1 MNVLKRMLM
10 AAVTLIL
17 IFTLISACSNINTKT
32 DTATAKAAETTSS
45 TTKKPSGKILIA
57 YFSRSGNTLEVA
69 KQIQEKTGGDLFEI
83 KTVEAYPKEYK
94 ATTEQA
100 KRELD
105 SGFRP
110 ALTHKVSN
118 IDSYD
123 IIFLGYPIWWGSMP
137 MGVFTFL
144 ESHNLSN
151 KIIIPFA
158 THEGSQMGRSVA
170 DLTNVYPEATILE
183 ALPIR
188 GSIAK
193 ESQNTIFLWL
203 RRIKVIK

>member
-1 MNVLKRMLM
+1 MNVLKRVLM
-10 AAVTLIL
+10 AAVTLML
-17 IFTLISACSNINTKT
+17 VFTLSACSNTNTKIET
-32 DTATAKAAETTSS
+32 STAKAAETTSS
-45 TTKKPSGKILIA
+45 TTKKSSGKILIA

-193 ESQNTIFLWL
+193 ESQNTIFQWL

>member
-10 AAVTLIL
+10 AAVTLML
-17 IFTLISACSNINTKT
+17 VFTLSACSNTNTKIET
-32 DTATAKAAETTSS
+32 STAKAAETTSS
-45 TTKKPSGKILIA
+45 TTKKSSGKILIA

-151 KIIIPFA
+151 KTIIPFA

-170 DLTNVYPEATILE
+170 DLMNVYPEATILE

-193 ESQNTIFLWL
+193 ESQNTIFQWL